1 MNIEQIVA
9 RLTEIRGILSG
20 NLEGVDVD
28 ALNKE
33 VNDLMAQKAELEARA
48 NSARET
54 RERIANM
61 NVSTSNVIAT
71 PATPASEPT
80 TRNEVRNSMEYM
92 EAYARGIISGDFSEC
107 RALLSVNANDGET
120 ITNGQVEVPD
130 YVEERIRTAWENDT
144 FMRHVSR
151 SFLKGNLKIGFE
163 VSGTEA
169 VIHAEGT
176 DAPAEETL
184 VLGYVTLVPKSI
196 KKWIHVSDEVLDL
209 KGQAFIDYVYDE
221 LAYRIVR
228 KAVAV
233 SIAAILALPS
243 TSDATH
249 PAVASI
255 TEALTAS
262 TIVNAEGELTSEA
275 TNVVAIMH
283 RKTRTALKAIQIA
296 SGTNVGDVFDGLDVV
311 YVDALKPY
319 ATANAGEPYMIVGDI
334 GDGLRA
340 NFPNGDEIKFKF
352 DDLTEAEA
360 DMVKVIGRL
369 FAAIEVV
376 APLRFCKVL
385 KPNG

>member
-33 VNDLMAQKAELEARA
+33 VNDLMAQKSELEARA

-54 RERIANM
+54 RDRIANM

-71 PATPASEPT
+71 PATPASEVET
-80 TRNEVRNSMEYM
+80 VETRNTREYM
-92 EAYARGIISGDFSEC
+92 EAYARGIVSGDFSEC
-107 RALLSVNANDGET
+107 RALLSVNANSET
-120 ITNGQVEVPD
+120 VTTGQVEVPD
-130 YVEERIRTAWENDT
+130 YVEERIRTAWENDE
-144 FMRHVSR
+144 FMRRVSR

-176 DAPAEETL
+176 DAPNEETL
-184 VLGYVTLVPKSI
+184 VLGYVQLIPQTI
-196 KKWIHVSDEVLDL
+196 KKWIRISDEVMDL
-209 KGQAFIDYVYDE
+209 KGQEFIDYVYDE
-221 LAYRIVR
+221 LAYRIVK
-228 KAVAV
+228 KAVAIA
-233 SIAAILALPS
+233 IAAILALPATS
-243 TSDATH
+243 TATQ
-249 PAVASI
+249 PAVAAI
-255 TEALTAS
+255 TEALGAS
-262 TIVNAEGELTSEA
+262 TIVNAEAELTSEVGE
-275 TNVVAIMH
+275 VVAIMN
-283 RKTRTALKAIQIA
+283 RKTRAALKAIQIS
-296 SGTNVGDVFDGLDVV
+296 SGGNVGDVFDGLDVV

-319 ATANAGEPYMIVGDI
+319 AEASAGEAYMIVGDI
-334 GDGLRA
+334 ADGMRA

-360 DMVKVIGRL
+360 DMVKVVGRMY
-369 FAAIEVV
+369 AAIGVV

-385 KPNG
+385 KPNA

>member
-48 NSARET
+48 NSARDT

-71 PATPASEPT
+71 PATPASESET
-80 TRNEVRNSMEYM
+80 VETRNTREYM
-92 EAYARGIISGDFSEC
+92 EAYARGIVSGDFSEC
-107 RALLSVNANDGET
+107 RALLSVNANDGTT

-130 YVEERIRTAWENDT
+130 YVEERIRTAWENDE
-144 FMRHVSR
+144 FMRRVSR

-176 DAPAEETL
+176 DAPNEETL
-184 VLGYVTLVPKSI
+184 VLGYVQLIPQTI
-196 KKWIHVSDEVLDL
+196 KKWIRISDEVMDL
-209 KGQAFIDYVYDE
+209 KGQEFIDYVYDE
-221 LAYRIVR
+221 LAYRIVK
-228 KAVAV
+228 KAVAI
-233 SIAAILALPS
+233 SIAAILALPT
-243 TSDATH
+243 TSSATQ
-249 PAVASI
+249 PAVAAI
-255 TEALTAS
+255 TEALGAS
-262 TIVNAEGELTSEA
+262 TIVNAEAELTSEV
-275 TNVVAIMH
+275 NEVVAIMN
-283 RKTRTALKAIQIA
+283 RKTRAALKAIQIS

-311 YVDALKPY
+311 YTDALKPY
-319 ATANAGEPYMIVGDI
+319 ATASAGEAYMIVGDI
-334 GDGLRA
+334 ADGMRA

-360 DMVKVIGRL
+360 DMVKVVGRMY
-369 FAAIEVV
+369 AAIGVV

-385 KPNG
+385 KPNA

>member
-28 ALNKE
+28 AMNKE
-33 VNDLMAQKAELEARA
+33 VNDLMAQKSELEARA

-54 RERIANM
+54 RDRIANM
-61 NVSTSNVIAT
+61 NVPTSNVIAT
-71 PATPASEPT
+71 PATPASEAT
-80 TRNEVRNSMEYM
+80 AQVETRNTTEYM
-92 EAYARGIISGDFSEC
+92 EAYARGLVSGDFSEC
-107 RALLSVNANDGET
+107 RSLLSVNANSET
-120 ITNGQVEVPD
+120 VTTGQVEVPD
-130 YVEERIRTAWENDT
+130 YVEERIRTAWENDE
-144 FMRHVSR
+144 FMRRVSR

-184 VLGYVTLVPKSI
+184 VLGYVQLIPQTI
-196 KKWIHVSDEVLDL
+196 KKWIRISDEVLDL
-209 KGQAFIDYVYDE
+209 KGQEFVDYVYDE
-221 LAYRIVR
+221 LAYRIVK
-228 KAVAV
+228 KAVAIA
-233 SIAAILALPS
+233 IAAILAQPA

-255 TEALTAS
+255 TEALSAS
-262 TIVNAEGELTSEA
+262 VIVNAEAELTSEA
-275 TNVVAIMH
+275 NEVVAIMN
-283 RKTRTALKAIQIA
+283 RKTRAALKAIQIA

-311 YVDALKPY
+311 YVDALKSY
-319 ATANAGEPYMIVGDI
+319 ADAAAGEPYMIVGDI
-334 GDGLRA
+334 ADGMRA

-360 DMVKVIGRL
+360 DMVKVVGRMY
-369 FAAIEVV
+369 AAIGVV

-385 KPNG
+385 KPNA

>member
-61 NVSTSNVIAT
+61 NFSGSNVIAT
-71 PATPASEPT
+71 PATPASESET
-80 TRNEVRNSMEYM
+80 VETRNTREYM
-92 EAYARGIISGDFSEC
+92 EAYARGLVSGDFSEC
-107 RALLSVNANDGET
+107 RALLSVNANDGTT

-130 YVEERIRTAWENDT
+130 YVEERIRTAWENDE
-144 FMRHVSR
+144 FMRRVSR

-176 DAPAEETL
+176 DAPNEETL
-184 VLGYVTLVPKSI
+184 VLGYVQLIPQSI
-196 KKWIHVSDEVLDL
+196 KKWIRISDEVMDL
-209 KGQAFIDYVYDE
+209 KGQEFIDYVYDE
-221 LAYRIVR
+221 LAYRIVK
-228 KAVAV
+228 KAVAIA
-233 SIAAILALPS
+233 IAAILALPT
-243 TSDATH
+243 TSNATQ
-249 PAVASI
+249 PAVAAI
-255 TEALTAS
+255 TEALGAS
-262 TIVNAEGELTSEA
+262 TIVNAEAELTSEVGE
-275 TNVVAIMH
+275 VVAIMN
-283 RKTRTALKAIQIA
+283 RKTRAALKAIQIS
-296 SGTNVGDVFDGLDVV
+296 SGGNVGDVFDGLDVV

-319 ATANAGEPYMIVGDI
+319 ATASAGEAYMIVGDI
-334 GDGLRA
+334 ADGMRA

-360 DMVKVIGRL
+360 DMVKVVGRMY
-369 FAAIEVV
+369 AAIGVV

-385 KPNG
+385 KPNA

>member
-54 RERIANM
+54 RDRIANM
-61 NVSTSNVIAT
+61 NVSGSNVIAT
-71 PATPASEPT
+71 PATPASEVET
-80 TRNEVRNSMEYM
+80 VETRNTREYM
-92 EAYARGIISGDFSEC
+92 EAYARGIVSGDFSEC
-107 RALLSVNANDGET
+107 RALLSVNANSET
-120 ITNGQVEVPD
+120 VTTGQVEVPD
-130 YVEERIRTAWENDT
+130 YVEERIRTAWENDE
-144 FMRHVSR
+144 FMRRVSR

-176 DAPAEETL
+176 DAPNEETL
-184 VLGYVTLVPKSI
+184 VLGYVQLIPQTI
-196 KKWIHVSDEVLDL
+196 KKWIRISDEVMDL
-209 KGQAFIDYVYDE
+209 KGQEFIDYVYDE
-221 LAYRIVR
+221 LAYRIVK
-228 KAVAV
+228 KAVAIA
-233 SIAAILALPS
+233 IAAILALPATS
-243 TSDATH
+243 TATQ
-249 PAVASI
+249 PAVAAI
-255 TEALTAS
+255 TEALGAS
-262 TIVNAEGELTSEA
+262 TIVNAEAELTSEVGE
-275 TNVVAIMH
+275 VVAIMN
-283 RKTRTALKAIQIA
+283 RKTRAALKAIQIS
-296 SGTNVGDVFDGLDVV
+296 SGGNVGDVFDGLDVV

-319 ATANAGEPYMIVGDI
+319 AEATAGEAYMIVGDI
-334 GDGLRA
+334 ADGMRA

-360 DMVKVIGRL
+360 DMVKVVGRMY
-369 FAAIEVV
+369 AAIGVV

-385 KPNG
+385 KPNA

>member
-54 RERIANM
+54 RDRIANM

-71 PATPASEPT
+71 PATPASEVET
-80 TRNEVRNSMEYM
+80 VETRNTREYM
-92 EAYARGIISGDFSEC
+92 EAYARGIVSGDFSEC
-107 RALLSVNANDGET
+107 RALLSVNANSET
-120 ITNGQVEVPD
+120 VTTGQVEVPD
-130 YVEERIRTAWENDT
+130 YVEERIRTAWENDE
-144 FMRHVSR
+144 FMRRVSR

-176 DAPAEETL
+176 DAPNEETL
-184 VLGYVTLVPKSI
+184 VLGYVQLIPQTI
-196 KKWIHVSDEVLDL
+196 KKWIRISDEVMDL
-209 KGQAFIDYVYDE
+209 KGQEFIDYVYDE
-221 LAYRIVR
+221 LAYRIVK
-228 KAVAV
+228 KAVAIA
-233 SIAAILALPS
+233 IAAILALPATS
-243 TSDATH
+243 TATQ
-249 PAVASI
+249 PAVAAI
-255 TEALTAS
+255 TEALGAS
-262 TIVNAEGELTSEA
+262 TIVNAEAELTSEVGE
-275 TNVVAIMH
+275 VVAIMN
-283 RKTRTALKAIQIA
+283 RKTRAALKAIQIS
-296 SGTNVGDVFDGLDVV
+296 SGGNVGDVFDGLDVV

-319 ATANAGEPYMIVGDI
+319 AEASAGEAYMIVGDI
-334 GDGLRA
+334 ADGMRA

-360 DMVKVIGRL
+360 DMVKVVGRMY
-369 FAAIEVV
+369 AAIGVV

-385 KPNG
+385 KPNA